1 MSSPQ
6 RPDPPYRRIVA
17 EIRARIL
24 TGALRPGDRMLSTRQ
39 IAQRW
44 GVAVATATKV
54 VATLRDD
61 GLVET
66 KVGSGTVVSA
76 RTDPKADRTASPPPR
91 DDVPRRALSREH
103 VVRTAISIADA
114 EGLDAVSMRR
124 LAAEL
129 GVGPMSLYRHVETKD
144 ELVAQMADEVFGES
158 GLPAEV
164 PRRWRAGLELIA
176 RRQWHLCRR
185 HLWLPR
191 AVSFTRPLLV
201 PNMMAQTE
209 WVLRALD
216 GLGLPMATRV
226 REALTLHA
234 LVIATALPMADE
246 VEAEQETGVPLDRWW
261 QAQRARADELLDSG
275 DFPLLATIPQ
285 DAASDLD
292 ELFEYGLARHLD
304 GFAALVADQARS
316 RV

>member
-1 MSSPQ
+1 MSSAQ

-17 EIRARIL
+17 ELRARIL
-24 TGALRPGDRMLSTRQ
+24 TGDLRPGDRMLSTRQ

-44 GVAVATATKV
+44 GVAVATATRV
-54 VATLRDD
+54 VATLRDE

-66 KVGSGTVVSA
+66 KVGSGTVIGA
-76 RTDPKADRTASPPPR
+76 RRDPEPTAGRVTPPR
-91 DDVPRRALSREH
+91 PGGVAKQAPARGHVLRA
-103 VVRTAISIADA
+103 AIAIADA

-124 LAAEL
+124 LAVEL
-129 GVGPMSLYRHVETKD
+129 GVGPMSLYRHVENKD
-144 ELVAQMADEVFGES
+144 ELVARMADEVFGELD
-158 GLPAEV
+158 LPT
-164 PRRWRAGLELIA
+164 PGPPGWRAGLELIA
-176 RRQWHLCRR
+176 RRQWRLCRR

-234 LVIATALPMADE
+234 LVITAALPLADE

-261 QAQRARADELLDSG
+261 LARRARADELLAG
-275 DFPLLATIPQ
+275 GRFPLLATIPP
-285 DAASDLD
+285 DVTSDLD

-304 GFAALVADQARS
+304 GFAALVGGRA
-316 RV
+316 

>member
-1 MSSPQ
+1 MSSAQ

-17 EIRARIL
+17 ELRARIL
-24 TGALRPGDRMLSTRQ
+24 TGDLRPGDRLLSTRQ
-39 IAQRW
+39 IARRW
-44 GVAVATATKV
+44 GVAVATATRV
-54 VATLRDD
+54 VATLRDE

-76 RTDPKADRTASPPPR
+76 RADPAPVDRTTSPRPR
-91 DDVPRRALSREH
+91 QEVGAEQSSTREH

-129 GVGPMSLYRHVETKD
+129 GVGPMSLYRHVENKD
-144 ELVAQMADEVFGES
+144 ELVAQMADEVFGEQ
-158 GLPAEV
+158 GPPVREPAG
-164 PRRWRAGLELIA
+164 WRAGLELIA
-176 RRQWHLCRR
+176 RRQWQLCRR

-191 AVSFTRPLLV
+191 AISFTRPVLV

-209 WVLRALD
+209 WVLRVLD
-216 GLGLPMATRV
+216 GLGLPVEIRV

-234 LVIATALPMADE
+234 LVITAALPMAAE
-246 VEAEQETGVPLDRWW
+246 AEAEQETGVPLDRWW
-261 QAQRARADELLDSG
+261 LARRARADELLAG
-275 DFPLLATIPQ
+275 GRFPLLATIPP
-285 DAASDLD
+285 DVTSDLD

-304 GFAALVADQARS
+304 GFAVLVGDRA
-316 RV
+316 